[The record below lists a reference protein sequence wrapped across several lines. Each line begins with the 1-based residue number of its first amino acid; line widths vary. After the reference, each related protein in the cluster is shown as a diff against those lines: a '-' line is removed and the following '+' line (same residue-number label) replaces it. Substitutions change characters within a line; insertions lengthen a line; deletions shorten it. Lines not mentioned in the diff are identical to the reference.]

1 MSKTTKKEVIDEISN
16 LLGVAL
22 PPLSTGSTESREIFE
37 IINRLAKIYLESYPE
52 DQEGLERFLRWAHAQ
67 YGYKYGNS

>member
-1 MSKTTKKEVIDEISN
+1 MSYTD
-16 LLGVAL
+16 
-22 PPLSTGSTESREIFE
+22 PQIFE
-37 IINRLAKIYLESYPE
+37 MINRLVKIYLESYPE

>member
-1 MSKTTKKEVIDEISN
+1 MLEHPVRQFFISQWIVN
-16 LLGVAL
+16 LVKNFIMY
-22 PPLSTGSTESREIFE
+22 TEPEIFE
-37 IINRLAKIYLESYPE
+37 IVNRLVKIYLESYPE